1 MATLGSGSSNLNNT
15 SRRHYVSCEPFHND
29 FYTYTT
35 TTSFLNGNWEII
47 GTLTP
52 VAGATKVNCPQGRVL
67 RENGKKMYPD
77 ANPGVKTYMVGVY
90 DDTTFLSGFINPNS
104 PIFTPM
110 NTDKPTYMANGADPD
125 IGTYAGLQNVGTGSY
140 TQGTIYAGDLSGAA
154 IGIGNGFYAGR
165 DNQFNVSGDLSGTV
179 YGAMYQV
186 GPDIPSSLQTDGF
199 IGIEAG
205 TNGTIANGGGGP
217 FDISGDGTAKYAG
230 MYSNGTIFAISNA
243 EATWPGGI
251 VNVYTN
257 PDLSGAYA
265 AIYIPGDTFYAT
277 PAATD
282 LAIETGREADNVFAG
297 LYANGT
303 IYAVSNE
310 DEQNNTY
317 GGAYFRGGII
327 NAYTNPDLSGAYGSM
342 YTYRSTE
349 NVPNARM
356 AVEAG
361 TSEEPLYAGLYSD
374 GTIEAYSTIKGYGG
388 LTVGGGSFIANI
400 YYGTATFTIP
410 SLGDHASGS
419 AAQTLAGVGNS
430 SLLMFPNPD
439 LGDSMVFFRSYSIS
453 GSTVTI
459 YFGHASGGTSS
470 AHTVALKYFVINP
483 VPV

>member
-1 MATLGSGSSNLNNT
+1 
-15 SRRHYVSCEPFHND
+15 
-29 FYTYTT
+29 
-35 TTSFLNGNWEII
+35 
-47 GTLTP
+47 
-52 VAGATKVNCPQGRVL
+52 
-67 RENGKKMYPD
+67 
-77 ANPGVKTYMVGVY
+77 
-90 DDTTFLSGFINPNS
+90 
-104 PIFTPM
+104 
-110 NTDKPTYMANGADPD
+110 
-125 IGTYAGLQNVGTGSY
+125 
-140 TQGTIYAGDLSGAA
+140 LSGAA

-179 YGAMYQV
+179 YGAMYQL
-186 GPDIPSSLQTDGF
+186 GPDVPSSLQTDGF

-205 TNGTIANGGGGP
+205 TNGTINNGGGGP
-217 FDISGDGTAKYAG
+217 FDISGDGTVKYAG
-230 MYSNGTIFAISNA
+230 MYSNGTIIAVSNA
-243 EATWPGGI
+243 EATWPAGI
-251 VNVYTN
+251 VNVFTN

-265 AIYIPGDTFYAT
+265 AIYIPGDTFYAA

-303 IYAVSNE
+303 IYAVSSE

-317 GGAYFRGGII
+317 GGPSGGII

-388 LTVGGGSFIANI
+388 LTVGGGSFIANVN
-400 YYGTATFTIP
+400 YGTATFTIS

-419 AAQTLAGVGNS
+419 ASATLSGVGPS
-430 SLLMFPNPD
+430 SLIMFTNPN
-439 LGDSMVFFRSYSIS
+439 LGDAMVFLRSYSI
-453 GSTVTI
+453 GGGGNSTVTI
-459 YFGHASGGTSS
+459 NYGHPTGGNSNGGNPYTAS
-470 AHTVALKYFVINP
+470 LPYFVINP
-483 VPV
+483 VSV